1 MKLIVKTLNGKQ
13 LPIEIEDSNSVAE
26 IKAVIEKDHALKAET
41 LKLIAYGK
49 VLDGD
54 DKKATDY
61 NLKEGDFIVAM
72 QQKAQPKKAAPVAE
86 PEPKEPVAS
95 PSPAPVQ
102 PPVASSAPVVVP
114 TAATTTSSST
124 QPTLP
129 PQVEQAIN
137 ELMEISQMP
146 REACARAL
154 AAAQGVPDI
163 AFEILMSGGLP
174 EGDMVEGDDPYGDE
188 GDVGMAGA
196 AGGDPFAGFN
206 LDPEVR
212 AQIGALVSNANF
224 GMIRQRLVQD
234 PTFSQ
239 QFMETLRN
247 NQPRIFEAITANP
260 QLLMALVLG
269 HNPLQGVGGGPGAG
283 AAMPQQPPP
292 GSIQVSPEDGEAIAR
307 LASLGFS
314 KYRAAEAYFAMDKN
328 EEQAANFLFE
338 AGAED
343 DDVATQQAIAA
354 SQAQAPA
361 ASTDAQPA
369 AEGSAQ

>member
-13 LPIEIEDSNSVAE
+13 LPIEIEDSNTVAE
-26 IKAVIEKDHALKAET
+26 IKAVIEKEHALKAET

-72 QQKAQPKKAAPVAE
+72 QQKAQPKKAAPVAV
-86 PEPKEPVAS
+86 PEPKEPVAI
-95 PSPAPVQ
+95 PTAPVQ
-102 PPVASSAPVVVP
+102 QPTAPVTSNP
-114 TAATTTSSST
+114 PAATTSSST

-174 EGDMVEGDDPYGDE
+174 EGDMAEGDDPYGDE
-188 GDVGMAGA
+188 DVGMAGA

-212 AQIGALVSNANF
+212 QQIGALVSNANF

-269 HNPLQGVGGGPGAG
+269 HNPLQGVGAGPGAG
-283 AAMPQQPPP
+283 APQQPPP

-307 LASLGFS
+307 LATLGFS

-354 SQAQAPA
+354 SQAQAAA